1 MLVAGVD
8 EVGRGSLAGP
18 VIAAAVILVS
28 DDIPG
33 LKDSKK
39 LSKAELKRL
48 DRIIRKEAIAYS
60 VGKAS
65 VQEIEE
71 INILQASLLAMAR
84 AIKALQI
91 KPNLVLVDGNQ
102 VPDIPY
108 SVKSIIKGDNKV
120 KSIMAASILA
130 KVARDKLMLDL
141 DKDYPLY
148 YFKNNKGYPTKIHL
162 QSLVSLGPCEHHR
175 RTFKPVKN
183 IDNINNNESK

>member
-1 MLVAGVD
+1 VLVAGVD

-39 LSKAELKRL
+39 VSKAELKRL

-148 YFKNNKGYPTKIHL
+148 DFKNNKGYPTKIHL